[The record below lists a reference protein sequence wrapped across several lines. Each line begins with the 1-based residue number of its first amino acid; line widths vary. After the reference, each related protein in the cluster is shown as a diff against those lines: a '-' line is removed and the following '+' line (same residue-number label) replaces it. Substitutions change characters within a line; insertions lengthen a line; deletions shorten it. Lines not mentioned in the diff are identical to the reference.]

1 MFSPTSIETKAPKKK
16 NRPAL
21 SFRDDDLINRKT
33 QPFDMAN
40 HDVRRIKKVPATSCT
55 QNFSTPMIAEVNSL
69 DFEAEIAH
77 VVEDRSKTL
86 SVGAKGKGRQPNL
99 GVPAKKRSNSL
110 ETHKRA

>member
-1 MFSPTSIETKAPKKK
+1 
-16 NRPAL
+16 
-21 SFRDDDLINRKT
+21 
-33 QPFDMAN
+33 
-40 HDVRRIKKVPATSCT
+40 
-55 QNFSTPMIAEVNSL
+55 MIAEVNSL

-77 VVEDRSKTL
+77 VVEDRRKTM

>member
-1 MFSPTSIETKAPKKK
+1 
-16 NRPAL
+16 
-21 SFRDDDLINRKT
+21 
-33 QPFDMAN
+33 MAN

-77 VVEDRSKTL
+77 VVEDRRKTM

-99 GVPAKKRSNSL
+99 GVPAKKMKQFTRDPQKSMTSYTRNIGKYQMEIPRFSIVL
-110 ETHKRA
+110 